1 MRLYNNC
8 MHGSNLIETYLLC
21 FQVVWGKT
29 GFLKIIP
36 YKKLYLIKLK
46 NDIFSAF

>member
-1 MRLYNNC
+1 
-8 MHGSNLIETYLLC
+8 MHGSNLTETDMLC

-46 NDIFSAF
+46 MIYFLLFK